1 MFNSVPRVYSQT
13 EEAGSL
19 LNGELIHDVINS
31 SLGARGP
38 SSTSAALLLFLLVGV
53 TLRWRKR
60 MCVCVKTPVIGLF
73 GNVLELLC
81 YDYITEKMQING
93 SINELKRKKL

>member
-13 EEAGSL
+13 EETGLL

-53 TLRWRKR
+53 MLRWRNSR
-60 MCVCVKTPVIGLF
+60 VCVCVKTL
-73 GNVLELLC
+73 
-81 YDYITEKMQING
+81 
-93 SINELKRKKL
+93 